1 MLHWPWLVERLVEL
15 ALLSLKLIQRNNV
28 AGLLDP
34 PSAVLPLLT
43 DITSRVESS
52 QEESSENHDT
62 TLKNDECGLIIG
74 ELGTET
80 VSQFSNSEGGAD
92 HDEDGCK
99 CEDYFDC

>member
-1 MLHWPWLVERLVEL
+1 MLHWPWLVERLVKL
-15 ALLSLKLIQRNNV
+15 PLLSLKLVQCNNV
-28 AGLLDP
+28 ARLLDS
-34 PSAVLPLLT
+34 PSAVLPLLS

-52 QEESSENHDT
+52 QEESSEDHDT
-62 TLKNDECGLIIG
+62 ALKDDECGLIIG

-92 HDEDGCK
+92 HDENGCE

>member
-15 ALLSLKLIQRNNV
+15 PLLSLKLVQRNNV
-28 AGLLDP
+28 ARLLDS
-34 PSAVLPLLT
+34 PSADLPLLT
-43 DITSRVESS
+43 DISSRVESS
-52 QEESSENHDT
+52 QEESSEDHDT
-62 TLKNDECGLIIG
+62 TLKNDKRGLIIG

-92 HDEDGCK
+92 HDENGCE